1 MLGCSLLAPLCVSV
15 KMTVTQTASQR
26 SRPLRPLRPSSPLSW
41 QRSSPL
47 PMTTRRTRGVAMST
61 KCCQIP
67 TAPRL
72 FTPSTCSPDYFRYI
86 FVAATV
92 PSVFVLLFYTL
103 FFFKLQSMQRKFSSI
118 THSSVRFLGEKLQRM
133 GNQFLS
139 SLEVMTSCSQC
150 PTVLLDAETV
160 RLLIKCKTRA
170 FLFSSV

>member
-1 MLGCSLLAPLCVSV
+1 MRLFVFVLRRRLSGVENMLGCSLLAPLCVSV

-103 FFFKLQSMQRKFSSI
+103 FFLNCRACKESSAPSRI
-118 THSSVRFLGEKLQRM
+118 HLSAFLGKSSRGWVISSSVLWR
-133 GNQFLS
+133 S
-139 SLEVMTSCSQC
+139 
-150 PTVLLDAETV
+150 
-160 RLLIKCKTRA
+160 
-170 FLFSSV
+170 